1 MFIALL
7 LASLVVGNVV
17 GVQGWNIELVIQTQ
31 PGGAVGGEPFNIQPI
46 IQVNNKKHEL
56 QISFEGKVAVQTLND
71 EPVWKEGEA
80 VPTLDEDTFI
90 SENVVNGQAVFTG
103 LGINTASNY
112 QLKFTL
118 YDEHGLIMDTV
129 ISDEFAVTVGEMYQL
144 DIVTQPEM
152 AYGGSVFGSQPV
164 LAILDRGHNIC
175 TDVNEGMVC
184 CIMMYDIL
192 YFLLCMLCILLKYA
206 SHSYSLYIY
215 AGCSFIA

>member
-1 MFIALL
+1 MMFIALL

-80 VPTLDEDTFI
+80 VPSLDEETFI
-90 SENVVNGQAVFTG
+90 SEDVVNGQAVFTG

-112 QLKFTL
+112 QLQFTL
-118 YDEHGLIMDTV
+118 YD
-129 ISDEFAVTVGEMYQL
+129 
-144 DIVTQPEM
+144 
-152 AYGGSVFGSQPV
+152 
-164 LAILDRGHNIC
+164 
-175 TDVNEGMVC
+175 
-184 CIMMYDIL
+184 
-192 YFLLCMLCILLKYA
+192 
-206 SHSYSLYIY
+206 
-215 AGCSFIA
+215 